1 LFQTSSG
8 DIVYPVTIKL
18 LESDPQLRW
27 GMTAS
32 VEFGGE

>member
-18 LESDPQLRW
+18 IETDPRLRW
-27 GMTAS
+27 GMTAL
-32 VEFGGE
+32 VEFEK